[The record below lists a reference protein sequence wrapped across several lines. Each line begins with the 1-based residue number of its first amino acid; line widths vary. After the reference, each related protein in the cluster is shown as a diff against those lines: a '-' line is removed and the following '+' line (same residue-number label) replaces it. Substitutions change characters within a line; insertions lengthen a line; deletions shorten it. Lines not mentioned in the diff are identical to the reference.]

1 MFKPNIKI
9 ICIAAVRAQ
18 LLFYLYNAVERNDSI
33 VTEKKH
39 RRPFRNFFI
48 KKSLQFKM
56 TLKIFLAMF
65 LSGLLTLGVL
75 ILVYDWKSQHGSY
88 YYMSNDIRQDLQLLE
103 LQSILGTILPP
114 ILAIELVGIT
124 IAFLVGL
131 ISSRKMAVPIYKV
144 EKWANRLRNGKLKA
158 ELAFRNEDHLDD
170 LTNQC
175 NGVTEFFQK
184 TISEISE
191 HADAISYNP
200 ENVEFVK
207 EHSAAIK
214 KLLDKM
220 EY

>member
-1 MFKPNIKI
+1 M
-9 ICIAAVRAQ
+9 
-18 LLFYLYNAVERNDSI
+18 
-33 VTEKKH
+33 TEKKH

-75 ILVYDWKSQHGSY
+75 VLVYDWKSQHGSY

-114 ILAIELVGIT
+114 ILAVELVGVT
-124 IAFLVGL
+124 IAFLIGL
-131 ISSRKMAVPIYKV
+131 ISSRKMAVPIYKI

-170 LTNQC
+170 LTTQC
-175 NGVTEFFQK
+175 NGVTDFFRK
-184 TISEISE
+184 TVNDISE

-207 EHSAAIK
+207 EHTAAIK